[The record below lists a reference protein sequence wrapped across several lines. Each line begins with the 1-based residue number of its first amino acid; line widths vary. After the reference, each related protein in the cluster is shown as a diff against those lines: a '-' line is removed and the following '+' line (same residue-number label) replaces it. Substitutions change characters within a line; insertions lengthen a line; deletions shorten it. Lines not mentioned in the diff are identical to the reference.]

1 MLPLLY
7 LKEDEIL
14 WIKIYQKDISLIKML
29 PNTCTDYGIFLRWTY
44 INFLEQ
50 KNLCYILF
58 IALWCVHKK
67 NLHLQISSCRKS
79 LPICVQNKNIWFFKN
94 WIWIYKLR
102 NMCNYMYYMYMYMIC
117 IIRKTKWDE
126 SEVYDIFVTNG
137 LHVSY
142 SSKGFRWKSP
152 LPCQYTLLMHFL
164 LPSVVLQVLASGTGW
179 TSRYIAHRTGVP

>member
-1 MLPLLY
+1 MNQDVLSLWQLLNWHTYSKIRDVLITKMLPLLY

-14 WIKIYQKDISLIKML
+14 WIKIYQKDIYLIKML

-44 INFLEQ
+44 INFSEQ

-102 NMCNYMYYMYMYMIC
+102 NMCNYVQLYVLY
-117 IIRKTKWDE
+117 
-126 SEVYDIFVTNG
+126 VYDMYHQKN
-137 LHVSY
+137 
-142 SSKGFRWKSP
+142 
-152 LPCQYTLLMHFL
+152 
-164 LPSVVLQVLASGTGW
+164 
-179 TSRYIAHRTGVP
+179 